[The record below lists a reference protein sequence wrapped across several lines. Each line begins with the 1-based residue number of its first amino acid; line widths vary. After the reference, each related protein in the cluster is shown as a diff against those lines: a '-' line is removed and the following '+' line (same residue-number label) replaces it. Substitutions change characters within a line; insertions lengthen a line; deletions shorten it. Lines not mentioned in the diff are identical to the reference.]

1 MRTFKKLISNELN
14 RIELKNQDQYD
25 LLILK
30 LKHFNQLLFFYE
42 FIKTDVQYTIK
53 DPYHKILLLNKID
66 QIEALLMQ
74 QC

>member
-25 LLILK
+25 LLTLK
-30 LKHFNQLLFFYE
+30 LKHFNQFLFFYE
-42 FIKTDVQYTIK
+42 FIKTDVQRTVK
-53 DPYHKILLLNKID
+53 DPYHKTLLLNKID